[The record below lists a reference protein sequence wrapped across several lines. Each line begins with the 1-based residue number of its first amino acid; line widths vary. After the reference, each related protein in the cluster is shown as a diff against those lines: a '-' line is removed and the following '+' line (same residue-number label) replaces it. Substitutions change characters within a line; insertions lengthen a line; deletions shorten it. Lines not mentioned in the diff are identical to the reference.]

1 MKIVAYGLIGLGF
14 LLLVLSSAWISMFP
28 GTSSWTMDK
37 DERWSQVKNR
47 LHVLRIA
54 VGNGETSP
62 GMRTAP
68 NLATARKEL
77 EALKQENER
86 LAAEFQ
92 GIQSQ
97 PHTVSRILKW
107 TGISLAA
114 IGIVGWYMFKDST

>member
-1 MKIVAYGLIGLGF
+1 MKIAAYGLIGLGF
-14 LLLVLSSAWISMFP
+14 LLLVLSSAWVSMFP
-28 GTSSWTMDK
+28 GTSSWTMEK
-37 DERWSQVKNR
+37 DARWSQVKNR
-47 LHVLRIA
+47 LHVLRIV

-68 NLATARKEL
+68 NIASAKKEL

-86 LAAEFQ
+86 LAAEFE

-107 TGISLAA
+107 AGVSLAA
-114 IGIVGWYMFKDST
+114 LGIVGWYVMKDGS